1 GSNYLDALTKI
12 RTVVFD
18 KTGTL
23 TKGEFKVSEVV
34 VKNGFDKEELLR
46 FAAYAESHSNHPIA
60 KSVIEAYGKL
70 VPSGKIDQVSINDVQ
85 EISGKGISAKVNGQ
99 QVIVGND
106 KLLHLKNILH
116 DKCEAEGT
124 VIHIAVNSIY
134 AGYIIISD
142 TLKDG
147 AQETISLLKKKN
159 INSVMLTGDN
169 KAAAEFFAKRLGI
182 DKFYYELLPE
192 DKVNH
197 IEQIIQ
203 STAKGNKVAFVG
215 DGIND
220 APVLARADVGI
231 AMGALGSDAAV
242 ETADVV
248 LMTDSPLQVV
258 TAIDVAK
265 KTRKIVWQNIFFA
278 LGVKMFFIILGA
290 FGIATMWEAV
300 FGDMGVAVLAILNAM
315 RVLK

>member
-1 GSNYLDALTKI
+1 
-12 RTVVFD
+12 
-18 KTGTL
+18 
-23 TKGEFKVSEVV
+23 
-34 VKNGFDKEELLR
+34 
-46 FAAYAESHSNHPIA
+46 
-60 KSVIEAYGKL
+60 
-70 VPSGKIDQVSINDVQ
+70 
-85 EISGKGISAKVNGQ
+85 
-99 QVIVGND
+99 
-106 KLLHLKNILH
+106 
-116 DKCEAEGT
+116 
-124 VIHIAVNSIY
+124 
-134 AGYIIISD
+134 
-142 TLKDG
+142 
-147 AQETISLLKKKN
+147 
-159 INSVMLTGDN
+159 MLTGDN
-169 KAAAEFFAKRLGI
+169 KAAAEFFAKKLGI

-197 IEQIIQ
+197 IEKIIQ
-203 STAKGNKVAFVG
+203 TTAKGNKVAFVG

-220 APVLARADVGI
+220 APVIARADVGI

-265 KTRKIVWQNIFFA
+265 KTRKIVWQNIAFAMGIKLFFIL
-278 LGVKMFFIILGA
+278 LGV